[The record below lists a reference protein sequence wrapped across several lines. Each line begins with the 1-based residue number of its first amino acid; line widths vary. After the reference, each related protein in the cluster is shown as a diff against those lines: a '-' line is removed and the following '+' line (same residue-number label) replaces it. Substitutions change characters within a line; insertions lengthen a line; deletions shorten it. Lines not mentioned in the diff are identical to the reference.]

1 MPESCYV
8 YAHLHLGISLN
19 MQAFSDSEIKAIR
32 AEFPALQIPGQTI
45 FLDNAGGSQVL
56 KLVADRIH
64 DYLLTTS
71 VQLGAS
77 YRTSTKASERVL
89 DARKAIAELINA
101 KDDREVVMGGS
112 STGLIFLLTQAILPS
127 ISAGDEIIVTNTDH
141 EANIG
146 AWKRLQQAGALL
158 KIWRVNPETLQLDLD
173 DLDQLLSPK
182 TKWLAITYASNVLG
196 TINPIPEISR
206 RVHAVGGRVCVDAVA
221 YAPHRLVDVQA
232 SGADI
237 LIFSFYKVFGPHYAV
252 LWGKYELLRSLSN
265 LNHFFIEEDN
275 LPYKLQP
282 GNVNF
287 ELSYGCQGIAD
298 YLVAMGER
306 LGGSGNRRQL
316 MQYAFDKFE
325 AHENYL
331 AQRLLDFL
339 NAQSTVR
346 VIGMR
351 QVHQGNTSRVPTISF
366 VVENTQSEAI
376 VKHIDQFN
384 IGIRFGDFYAR
395 HLIETL
401 GLEKQG
407 GVVRVS
413 IAHYNTVEEIDALIG
428 QLKHIIQ

>member
-8 YAHLHLGISLN
+8 YAHLHLGISSN

-64 DYLLTTS
+64 DYLLATS

-146 AWKRLQQAGALL
+146 AWKRLQQAGALI
-158 KIWRVNPETLQLDLD
+158 KIWRVNPDTLQLDLD

-232 SGADI
+232 SGADM
-237 LIFSFYKVFGPHYAV
+237 LVFSFYKVFGPHYAV

-306 LGGSGNRRQL
+306 MGGSGNRRQL

-339 NAQSTVR
+339 NTQSTVR

-351 QVHQGNTSRVPTISF
+351 QVHQGNASRVPTISF